1 MTTILEESVF
11 HLKWVFL
18 KKKRTVSRAAV
29 VEIKLKVKVILNVYL
44 YFIAYFLHI
53 SRYYLQSSCRLKII
67 SLKKK

>member
-29 VEIKLKVKVILNVYL
+29 VEIKLKFKVILN
-44 YFIAYFLHI
+44 I
-53 SRYYLQSSCRLKII
+53 
-67 SLKKK
+67 